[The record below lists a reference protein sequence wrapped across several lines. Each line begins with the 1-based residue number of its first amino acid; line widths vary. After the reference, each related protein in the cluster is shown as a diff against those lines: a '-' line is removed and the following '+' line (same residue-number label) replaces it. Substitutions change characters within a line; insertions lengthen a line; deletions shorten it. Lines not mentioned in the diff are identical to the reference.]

1 MRKFHVPTIDGR
13 YWTAITLASVFGT
26 NLGDVYAH
34 ESGLGLLGGLPIL
47 VILFAGVCLAERFDR
62 LSHDAYYWL
71 CIIIMRTGATNIADY
86 LAGRRG
92 LNMDRLTVSIGLGL
106 ALAALA
112 WWSARAAGKSNEQSL
127 RKSVPDT
134 DVLYWFAM
142 LTAGVFGTVL
152 GDYAQKLLDRGM
164 AAAVLTVVL
173 AVALLIRRRPLLRA
187 VYAYWLVIG
196 VARTTG
202 TAIGDWLA
210 GSKML
215 KLGLPLSTL
224 LTGIAFVAVLVLWRS
239 RPLTD
244 AGADVITR

>member
-1 MRKFHVPTIDGR
+1 MFAWR
-13 YWTAITLASVFGT
+13 TL
-26 NLGDVYAH
+26 
-34 ESGLGLLGGLPIL
+34 
-47 VILFAGVCLAERFDR
+47 DR
-62 LSHDAYYWL
+62 LSHDAYTG
-71 CIIIMRTGATNIADY
+71 CASSSCVPGATNIADY

-92 LNMDRLTVSIGLGL
+92 LNMDRLAVSIGLGL

-112 WWSARAAGKSNEQSL
+112 WWSARAAGKSNEQSI

-196 VARTTG
+196 VVNTTG

-210 GSKML
+210 GSKIL
-215 KLGLPLSTL
+215 KLGLPLSTMI
-224 LTGIAFVAVLVLWRS
+224 TGFAFVAVLALWRS
-239 RPLTD
+239 RPL
-244 AGADVITR
+244 AGGPATPGRTEASQG